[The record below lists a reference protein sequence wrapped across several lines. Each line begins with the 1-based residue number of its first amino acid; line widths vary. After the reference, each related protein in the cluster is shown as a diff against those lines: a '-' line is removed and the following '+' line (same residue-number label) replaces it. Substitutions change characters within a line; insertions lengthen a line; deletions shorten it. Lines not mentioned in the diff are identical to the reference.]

1 MSLFNL
7 NYISIR
13 NKLIFISILPIV
25 GLAIIVL
32 TAMNNIAEINKG
44 VDRIYADRVV
54 PLEQLKGIAD
64 DYAVFVIDAV
74 NKANAGIM
82 SAEEAARGIDEAAA
96 RIQQNW
102 QAYMATQLT
111 PEETRLAREAEGL
124 FTEANRAINDVS
136 GHLRGLSGTVTG
148 QLGSYDGPLYDDI
161 DPISEKI
168 TELVNL
174 QLKVAGQERDMVEAT
189 YEASTSFMTLMSVVL
204 LLVLAVSSYLIYS
217 SIRTPVDLLKSTIE
231 KIATDQDLTLN
242 VEIEGNNELTHI
254 GDSFNNMM
262 AEVRQLMST
271 VNDITGQLSSSA
283 EQMNNVSARSN
294 ESFATQ
300 CQEIEQVV
308 TAMNQM
314 VLTVQEV
321 ANNAENAD
329 LEARSTCDR
338 AEEGSRIVSGASE
351 ATTQLINEVQQTAE
365 AIKMLETD
373 SENIGSVVDVI
384 KSIAEQT
391 NLLALNAAIEAA
403 RAGEQGRGFAVVAD
417 EVRTLAQRTQES
429 TKEIQ
434 SAIERLQSGTAGLV
448 DIMGKS
454 QEHAQETGSQAEKA
468 GDALQGIS
476 TAVLTITDM
485 NSHIASASEQQ
496 SLVAEDI
503 NKRLVKINDL
513 AQESSDGSNQVS
525 QASDSL
531 AGMAAELQ
539 SQLQRFTV

>member
-13 NKLIFISILPIV
+13 NKLIFISILPIL

-32 TAMNNIAEINKG
+32 TAMNNIEEINKG

-96 RIQQNW
+96 RIKQNW
-102 QAYMATQLT
+102 QSYMATQLT
-111 PEETRLAREAEGL
+111 PEEARLAREAEGL

-136 GHLRGLSGTVTG
+136 GHLRSLSGTVAG
-148 QLGSYDGPLYDDI
+148 QLGEYDGPLYDDI

-174 QLKVAGQERDMVEAT
+174 QLEVAGQERDMVEAT
-189 YEASTSFMTLMSVVL
+189 YAASTRFMILMSVGL
-204 LLVLAVSSYLIYS
+204 LLVLAVSSYLIYH
-217 SIRTPVDLLKSTIE
+217 SIRTPVDKLKSTIE
-231 KIATDQDLTLN
+231 KIATEQDLTLN
-242 VEIEGNNELTHI
+242 VDIEGNNELTHI

-262 AEVRQLMST
+262 AEVRQLMSK

-308 TAMNQM
+308 TAMNEM

-329 LEARSTCDR
+329 LEARNTCNR
-338 AEEGSRIVSGASE
+338 AEEGSRIVSGASQ
-351 ATTQLINEVQQTAE
+351 ATSQLINEVQQTAE

-454 QEHAQETGSQAEKA
+454 QERAQETGTQAEKA

-485 NSHIASASEQQ
+485 NSHIASASEEQ
-496 SLVAEDI
+496 SVVAEDI